1 MPVATEVYHR
11 AMVRTSLRAL
21 LASFLVAASIAI
33 AATSLWGAPPASASG
48 YSLDGTWTCCGAG
61 GASPQLWAINGPGG
75 VLEYLTGQPF
85 GTFTIS
91 LNGNSVAMFQT
102 YNSSFGGYTAEFHGT
117 LSSDGRTM
125 SGPWTSNAGQSG
137 TLTATRNGPVHL
149 VNQSTG
155 NVEPLAATIG
165 TPGQIFHSMS
175 HNIQN
180 AAIAVVL
187 MLGLTFPSTI
197 FNQTFSAHYDEIMA
211 ILKRRRDR
219 LAALLGIKR
228 RDSESPPVQESEL
241 TSTTEVSDEPNAT
254 AAPWFF
260 GVLMIG
266 AILGAMLSPHFGVN
280 IATVVAFISTL
291 AAFALGTLISW
302 YVSRTFRRLR
312 GYRLVSYRKA
322 LPLGLVIAALCV
334 VISRIS
340 SFEPGYLYGI
350 VVGVAFA
357 ETMNERHNAHLT
369 AIGSV
374 ATMAV
379 ALVSWILWI
388 PVNHLALEHTGF
400 IPLAVIDNVLGS
412 LFIGGLVGTTIGLLP
427 LVLLPGRTLMS
438 WRKDAW
444 AVLFFIAL
452 FLLIEVEL
460 RPESGP
466 ASASN
471 APWVTAIF
479 LFLLFGGGTIAMRR
493 YFAARTPTD
502 AAEPTIATSETT

>member
-1 MPVATEVYHR
+1 
-11 AMVRTSLRAL
+11 MVRTQLRVL
-21 LASFLVAASIAI
+21 LAGFFI
-33 AATSLWGAPPASASG
+33 AAAVAMLASMAMNMQRASAS
-48 YSLDGTWTCCGAG
+48 SNALDGTWTCCSAG
-61 GASPQLWAINGPGG
+61 GASPQLWVIGGNGG
-75 VLEYLTGQPF
+75 VLEDLSGQPF

-91 LNGNSVAMFQT
+91 LSGSTVSMHQI
-102 YNSSFGGYTAEFHGT
+102 YNSSFGGYTADFNGT
-117 LSSDGRTM
+117 LSADGRTM
-125 SGPWTSNAGQSG
+125 SGSWTSNAGQSG
-137 TLTATRNGPVHL
+137 TLTATLNGPPHSL
-149 VNQSTG
+149 NLSTG
-155 NVEPLAATIG
+155 NVEPLAASIG
-165 TPGQIFHSMS
+165 TPGQIFHSMG

-211 ILKRRRDR
+211 IIERRRAR
-219 LAALLGIKR
+219 LARLIGLKARPEPEGTVEQS
-228 RDSESPPVQESEL
+228 DSGAVVAS
-241 TSTTEVSDEPNAT
+241 SDEPD
-254 AAPWFF
+254 AASTPWFI

-266 AILGAMLSPHFGVN
+266 AVLGAMLSPHFGVN
-280 IATVVAFISTL
+280 TATAVGFISTI
-291 AAFALGTLISW
+291 AAFALGALISW
-302 YVSRTFRRLR
+302 YVTRTFRRLR

-322 LPLGLVIAALCV
+322 LPLGLAIAALCV
-334 VISRIS
+334 LISRVS

-369 AIGSV
+369 AIASVSTMSV
-374 ATMAV
+374 A
-379 ALVSWILWI
+379 LISWILWI
-388 PVNHLALEHTGF
+388 PVNHLALEHSGF
-400 IPLAVIDNVLGS
+400 IPLAVVDNVLGS

-427 LVLLPGRTLMS
+427 LVLLPGKTLMT

-466 ASASN
+466 TSSSK

-479 LFLLFGGGTIAMRR
+479 LFIFFGGGTLAMRR
-493 YFAARTPTD
+493 YFSTKSPTSAVESD
-502 AAEPTIATSETT
+502 VSTSDVV